1 MNDLDLD
8 TAHLVAL
15 AAALG
20 WASGVRLY
28 LVVFL
33 TGLAG
38 ALGWVALPPG
48 LHVLQA
54 PLVLGASAVLA
65 TIEFIADKIPAV
77 NAVWD
82 GLHTVLRIPG
92 GAVLAAGVFGGDPTQ
107 WTLVAAL
114 AGGALA
120 ATSHAAKTTTTA
132 SLAAF
137 PEPLTH
143 TGLSLVSDLSVP
155 AMLWL
160 AFAHPALFAVA
171 LFIVVAGMVGTTVVL
186 FRFLRALGRRL
197 FGRGRAIGPN
207 S

>member
-1 MNDLDLD
+1 MNPNDLD

-38 ALGWVALPPG
+38 AMGWVTLPPG
-48 LHVLQA
+48 LHVLQS

-65 TIEFIADKIPAV
+65 TIEFVADKIPAV
-77 NAVWD
+77 NAFWD
-82 GLHTVLRIPG
+82 GLHTLLRVPG
-92 GAVLAAGVFGGDPTQ
+92 GALLAAGVFGGDQAQ

-120 ATSHAAKTTTTA
+120 ATSHVAKTTTTA
-132 SLAAF
+132 SLTAF
-137 PEPLTH
+137 PEPVTH
-143 TGLSLVSDLSVP
+143 TGVSLVSDLSVP

-160 AFAHPALFAVA
+160 AFAHPAVFAVA
-171 LFIVVAGMVGTTVVL
+171 LVVVVAGMVGVTVVL
-186 FRFLRALGRRL
+186 FRFLRALTRRL
-197 FGRGRAIGPN
+197 LGRPA
-207 S
+207 

>member
-1 MNDLDLD
+1 MPNDLD

-38 ALGWVALPPG
+38 AMGWVTLPPG
-48 LHVLQA
+48 LHLLQS

-65 TIEFIADKIPAV
+65 TIEFVADKVPVV
-77 NAVWD
+77 NAFWD
-82 GLHTVLRIPG
+82 GLHTLLRVPG
-92 GAVLAAGVFGGDPTQ
+92 GAMLAAGVFGGDQAQ

-120 ATSHAAKTTTTA
+120 ATSHVAKTTTTA
-132 SLAAF
+132 SLTAF
-137 PEPLTH
+137 PEPVTH
-143 TGLSLVSDLSVP
+143 AGVSLVSDLTVP
-155 AMLWL
+155 VMLWL
-160 AFAHPALFAVA
+160 AFAHPLAFAAAL
-171 LFIVVAGMVGTTVVL
+171 VVVVVGMVGVTVVL
-186 FRFLRALGRRL
+186 FRFLRALTRRL
-197 FGRGRAIGPN
+197 LGRPA
-207 S
+207 

>member
-1 MNDLDLD
+1 VNPNDLD

-38 ALGWVALPPG
+38 AMGWVTLPPG
-48 LHVLQA
+48 LHMLQS
-54 PLVLGASAVLA
+54 PLVLGGSAVLA
-65 TIEFIADKIPAV
+65 TIEFVADKIPAL
-77 NAVWD
+77 NAFWD
-82 GLHTVLRIPG
+82 GLHTLLRVPG
-92 GAVLAAGVFGGDPTQ
+92 GAILAAGVFGGDQAQ

-120 ATSHAAKTTTTA
+120 ATSHVAKTTTTA

-137 PEPLTH
+137 PEPVTH
-143 TGLSLVSDLSVP
+143 TGVSLVSDLSVP

-160 AFAHPALFAVA
+160 AFAHPAAFAVA
-171 LFIVVAGMVGTTVVL
+171 LVVILLAMVGVTVVL
-186 FRFLRALGRRL
+186 FRFLRALTRRL
-197 FGRGRAIGPN
+197 LGRPGLN

>member
-1 MNDLDLD
+1 MTPPDLD

-48 LHVLQA
+48 LHVLQS
-54 PLVLGASAVLA
+54 PLLLVASGVLA
-65 TIEFIADKIPAV
+65 TIEFVADKIPAV
-77 NAVWD
+77 NAFWD
-82 GLHTVLRIPG
+82 GLHTLLRVPG
-92 GAVLAAGVFGGDPTQ
+92 GAVLAAGVFGGDQAQ

-120 ATSHAAKTTTTA
+120 ATSHVAKTTTTA
-132 SLAAF
+132 SLTTL
-137 PEPLTH
+137 PEPVTH
-143 TGLSLVSDLSVP
+143 AGVSLVSDLSVP

-160 AFAHPALFAVA
+160 SLSHPAVFAVVLA
-171 LFIVVAGMVGTTVVL
+171 VVVVTMVGITVVL
-186 FRFLRALGRRL
+186 FRFLRALTRRL
-197 FGRGRAIGPN
+197 LGRPA
-207 S
+207 

>member
-1 MNDLDLD
+1 MTNDLD

-38 ALGWVALPPG
+38 ALGWVTLPPG
-48 LHVLQA
+48 LHVLES

-65 TIEFIADKIPAV
+65 TIEFVADKVSVV
-77 NAVWD
+77 NAFWD
-82 GLHTVLRIPG
+82 GLHTLLRVPG
-92 GAVLAAGVFGGDPTQ
+92 GAVLAAGVFGGDQAQ

-120 ATSHAAKTTTTA
+120 ATSHVAKTTTTA
-132 SLAAF
+132 SLTAF
-137 PEPLTH
+137 PEPVTH
-143 TGLSLVSDLSVP
+143 AGVSLVSDLSVP
-155 AMLWL
+155 VMLWL
-160 AFAHPALFAVA
+160 AFAHPALFAAA
-171 LFIVVAGMVGTTVVL
+171 LVVVLACMVGVTVVL
-186 FRFLRALGRRL
+186 FRFLRALTRRL
-197 FGRGRAIGPN
+197 LGRPA
-207 S
+207 

>member
-1 MNDLDLD
+1 MTPPDLD

-48 LHVLQA
+48 LHVLQS
-54 PLVLGASAVLA
+54 PLLLVASGVLA
-65 TIEFIADKIPAV
+65 TIEFVADKIPAV
-77 NAVWD
+77 NAFWD
-82 GLHTVLRIPG
+82 GLHTLLRVPG
-92 GAVLAAGVFGGDPTQ
+92 GAVLAAAAFGGDQAQ

-120 ATSHAAKTTTTA
+120 ATSHVAKTTTTA

-143 TGLSLVSDLSVP
+143 TGVSLLSDLSVP

-160 AFAHPALFAVA
+160 SLSHPAVFAVVLA
-171 LFIVVAGMVGTTVVL
+171 VVVVTMVGITVVL
-186 FRFLRALGRRL
+186 FRFLRALTRRL
-197 FGRGRAIGPN
+197 LGRPA
-207 S
+207 

>member
-1 MNDLDLD
+1 MNDLD

-38 ALGWVALPPG
+38 ALGWVTLPPG
-48 LHVLQA
+48 LHLLQS
-54 PLVLGASAVLA
+54 PLVLGGSAVLA
-65 TIEFIADKIPAV
+65 AIEFFADKIPAV

-82 GLHTVLRIPG
+82 GLHTVLRVPG
-92 GAVLAAGVFGGDPTQ
+92 GALLAAGVFGGDQAQ

-120 ATSHAAKTTTTA
+120 AASHVAKTSTTA
-132 SLAAF
+132 SLTAF

-143 TGLSLVSDLSVP
+143 TGVSLVSDLSVP

-160 AFAHPALFAVA
+160 AFTHPVLFAVA
-171 LFIVVAGMVGTTVVL
+171 LVVVVAGMVGTTVVL
-186 FRFLRALGRRL
+186 FRFVRALVRRL
-197 FGRGRAIGPN
+197 VHRTPAPRSN

>member
-1 MNDLDLD
+1 MNDLD

-38 ALGWVALPPG
+38 ALGWVTLPPG
-48 LHVLQA
+48 LHLLQS
-54 PLVLGASAVLA
+54 PLVLVGSAVLA
-65 TIEFIADKIPAV
+65 AIEFFADKIPAV

-82 GLHTVLRIPG
+82 GLHTVLRVPG
-92 GAVLAAGVFGGDPTQ
+92 GALLAAGVFGGDQAQ

-120 ATSHAAKTTTTA
+120 ATSHLAKTSTTA

-137 PEPLTH
+137 PEPVTH
-143 TGLSLVSDLSVP
+143 TGISLVSDLSVP
-155 AMLWL
+155 VMLWL
-160 AFAHPALFAVA
+160 AFAHPVLFGVA
-171 LFIVVAGMVGTTVVL
+171 LFVIVAGMVGTTVVL
-186 FRFLRALGRRL
+186 FRFLRALVRRL
-197 FGRGRAIGPN
+197 TGRAEAPRPH

>member
-1 MNDLDLD
+1 MNDLD

-38 ALGWVALPPG
+38 ALGWVTLPPG
-48 LHVLQA
+48 LHLLQS
-54 PLVLGASAVLA
+54 PLVLVGSGVLA
-65 TIEFIADKIPAV
+65 AVEFLADKIPAV
-77 NAVWD
+77 NALWD
-82 GLHTVLRIPG
+82 GLHTVLRVPG
-92 GAVLAAGVFGGDPTQ
+92 GALLAAGVFGGDQAQ

-114 AGGALA
+114 A
-120 ATSHAAKTTTTA
+120 ATSHLAKTSTTA

-137 PEPLTH
+137 PEPVTH
-143 TGLSLVSDLSVP
+143 TGISLVSDLSVP
-155 AMLWL
+155 VMLWL
-160 AFAHPALFAVA
+160 AFAHPVLFGVA
-171 LFIVVAGMVGTTVVL
+171 LFVIVAGMVGTTVVL
-186 FRFLRALGRRL
+186 FRFLRALVRRL
-197 FGRGRAIGPN
+197 TGRAEAPRPH

>member
-1 MNDLDLD
+1 MNADLD
-8 TAHLVAL
+8 TVHLVAL

-48 LHVLQA
+48 LHLLQTS
-54 PLVLGASAVLA
+54 LVLGASAVLA
-65 TIEFIADKIPAV
+65 AIEFVADKIPAV
-77 NAVWD
+77 NALWD
-82 GLHTVLRIPG
+82 GVHTVVRVPG
-92 GAVLAAGVFGGDPTQ
+92 GALLAAGVFGGDPAQ

-132 SLAAF
+132 SLTAF
-137 PEPLTH
+137 PEPITH
-143 TGLSLVSDLSVP
+143 TGISLVSDLSVP
-155 AMLWL
+155 VMLWL
-160 AFAHPALFAVA
+160 AFAHPVLFALA
-171 LFIVVAGMVGTTVVL
+171 LTVILAGMVGTTVVL
-186 FRFLRALGRRL
+186 FRFLRALARRL
-197 FGRGRAIGPN
+197 TGRASASDPR

>member
-1 MNDLDLD
+1 MTSDLD

-38 ALGWVALPPG
+38 ALGWVTLPPG
-48 LHVLQA
+48 LHLLQS
-54 PLVLGASAVLA
+54 PLVLGGSALLA
-65 TIEFIADKIPAV
+65 TIEFVADKVPAV
-77 NAVWD
+77 NAFWD
-82 GLHTVLRIPG
+82 GLHTLLRVPG
-92 GAVLAAGVFGGDPTQ
+92 GAVLAAGVFGGDQAQ

-120 ATSHAAKTTTTA
+120 ATSHVAKTTTTA

-137 PEPLTH
+137 PEPFTH
-143 TGLSLVSDLSVP
+143 AGVSLVSDLSVP

-160 AFAHPALFAVA
+160 AFAHPAVFAVA
-171 LFIVVAGMVGTTVVL
+171 LGVVLACMVGVTVVL
-186 FRFLRALGRRL
+186 FRFLRALTTRLLGRPGL
-197 FGRGRAIGPN
+197 N

>member
-1 MNDLDLD
+1 MNDLD

-38 ALGWVALPPG
+38 ALGWVTLPPG
-48 LHVLQA
+48 LHLLQS

-65 TIEFIADKIPAV
+65 AIEFVADKVPAV
-77 NAVWD
+77 NAFWD
-82 GLHTVLRIPG
+82 GLHTLLRVPG
-92 GAVLAAGVFGGDPTQ
+92 GAVLAAGVFGGDQAQ

-114 AGGALA
+114 AGGMLA
-120 ATSHAAKTTTTA
+120 ATSHVAKTTTTA

-143 TGLSLVSDLSVP
+143 TGVSLLSDLSVP

-160 AFAHPALFAVA
+160 AFAHPAAFAVA
-171 LFIVVAGMVGTTVVL
+171 LVVIVLCMVGVTVVL
-186 FRFLRALGRRL
+186 FRFLRALTRRL
-197 FGRGRAIGPN
+197 LGRPA
-207 S
+207 

>member
-1 MNDLDLD
+1 MANDLD

-38 ALGWVALPPG
+38 ALGWVTLPPG
-48 LHVLQA
+48 LHVLES

-65 TIEFIADKIPAV
+65 TIEFVADKVPAV
-77 NAVWD
+77 NAFWD
-82 GLHTVLRIPG
+82 GLHTLLRVPG
-92 GAVLAAGVFGGDPTQ
+92 GAILAAGVFGGDQAQ
-107 WTLVAAL
+107 WTLLAAL

-137 PEPLTH
+137 PEPVTH
-143 TGLSLVSDLSVP
+143 TGVSLVSDLSVP

-171 LFIVVAGMVGTTVVL
+171 LVVVVACMVGVTVVL
-186 FRFLRALGRRL
+186 FRFLRALTRRL
-197 FGRGRAIGPN
+197 LGRPA
-207 S
+207 

>member
-1 MNDLDLD
+1 MTSDLD

-38 ALGWVALPPG
+38 ALGWVTLPPG
-48 LHVLQA
+48 LHLLQS
-54 PLVLGASAVLA
+54 PLVLGGSALLA
-65 TIEFIADKIPAV
+65 TIEFVADKVPAV
-77 NAVWD
+77 NAFWD
-82 GLHTVLRIPG
+82 GLHTLLRVPG
-92 GAVLAAGVFGGDPTQ
+92 GAVLAAGVFGGDQAQ

-120 ATSHAAKTTTTA
+120 ATSHVAKTTTTA

-137 PEPLTH
+137 PEPVTH
-143 TGLSLVSDLSVP
+143 AGVSLLSDLSVP

-160 AFAHPALFAVA
+160 AFAHPAVFAVA
-171 LFIVVAGMVGTTVVL
+171 LVVILLCMVGVTVVL
-186 FRFLRALGRRL
+186 FRFLRALTRRL
-197 FGRGRAIGPN
+197 LGRPGLN

>member
-1 MNDLDLD
+1 MTPPELD
-8 TAHLVAL
+8 TAHLLAL

-38 ALGWVALPPG
+38 ALDWVTLPQG
-48 LHVLQA
+48 LHVLQT
-54 PLVLGASAVLA
+54 PLVLGASGLLA
-65 TIEFIADKIPAV
+65 TIEFVADKIPAV

-82 GLHTVLRIPG
+82 GLHTFLRVPG
-92 GAVLAAGVFGGDPTQ
+92 GAALAAGVFGGDQAQ
-107 WTLVAAL
+107 WALIAAL

-120 ATSHAAKTTTTA
+120 ATSHVAKTSATA

-137 PEPLTH
+137 PEPVTH
-143 TGLSLVSDLSVP
+143 TGVSLVSDLAVP

-160 AFAHPALFAVA
+160 AVAHPALFAVA
-171 LFIVVAGMVGTTVVL
+171 LVVVLAGMVGTTVML
-186 FRFLRALGRRL
+186 FRFLRALARRL
-197 FGRGRAIGPN
+197 SGRGRIPARDR
-207 S
+207 

>member
-1 MNDLDLD
+1 MTPPDLD

-48 LHVLQA
+48 LHVLQS
-54 PLVLGASAVLA
+54 PLLLVASGVLA
-65 TIEFIADKIPAV
+65 TIEFVADKIPAV
-77 NAVWD
+77 NAFWD
-82 GLHTVLRIPG
+82 GLHTLLRVPG
-92 GAVLAAGVFGGDPTQ
+92 GAVLAAAAFGGDQAQ

-120 ATSHAAKTTTTA
+120 ATSHVAKTTTTA
-132 SLAAF
+132 SLTTL
-137 PEPLTH
+137 PEPVTH
-143 TGLSLVSDLSVP
+143 AGVSLVSDLSVP

-160 AFAHPALFAVA
+160 SLSHPAVFAVVLA
-171 LFIVVAGMVGTTVVL
+171 VVVVTMVGITVVL
-186 FRFLRALGRRL
+186 FRFLRALTRRL
-197 FGRGRAIGPN
+197 LGRPA
-207 S
+207 

>member
-1 MNDLDLD
+1 MNDLD

-38 ALGWVALPPG
+38 AMGWVTLPPG
-48 LHVLQA
+48 LHILQS
-54 PLVLGASAVLA
+54 PVVLGASAILA
-65 TIEFIADKIPAV
+65 TIEFVADKVPAV
-77 NAVWD
+77 NAFWD
-82 GLHTVLRIPG
+82 GLHTLLRVPG
-92 GAVLAAGVFGGDPTQ
+92 GALLAAGVFGGDQAQ

-120 ATSHAAKTTTTA
+120 ATSHVAKTTTTA
-132 SLAAF
+132 SLSAF
-137 PEPLTH
+137 PEPVTH
-143 TGLSLVSDLSVP
+143 TGVSLVSDLSVP

-160 AFAHPALFAVA
+160 AFAHPAAFAVA
-171 LFIVVAGMVGTTVVL
+171 LVVVVGCMVGVTVVL
-186 FRFLRALGRRL
+186 FRFLRALTRRL
-197 FGRGRAIGPN
+197 LGRPA
-207 S
+207 

>member
-1 MNDLDLD
+1 MNDLD

-38 ALGWVALPPG
+38 AMGWVTLPPG
-48 LHVLQA
+48 LHILQS
-54 PLVLGASAVLA
+54 PVVLGASAILA
-65 TIEFIADKIPAV
+65 TIEFVADKVPAV
-77 NAVWD
+77 NAFWD
-82 GLHTVLRIPG
+82 GLHMLLRVPG
-92 GAVLAAGVFGGDPTQ
+92 GALLAAGVFGGDQAQ

-120 ATSHAAKTTTTA
+120 ATSHVAKTTTTA
-132 SLAAF
+132 SLSAF
-137 PEPLTH
+137 PEPVTH
-143 TGLSLVSDLSVP
+143 TGVSLVSDLSVP

-160 AFAHPALFAVA
+160 AFAHPAAFAVA
-171 LFIVVAGMVGTTVVL
+171 LVVVVGCMVGVTVVL
-186 FRFLRALGRRL
+186 FRFLRALTRRL
-197 FGRGRAIGPN
+197 LGRPA
-207 S
+207 

>member
-1 MNDLDLD
+1 MTNDLD

-38 ALGWVALPPG
+38 ALGWVTLPPG
-48 LHVLQA
+48 LHMLES

-65 TIEFIADKIPAV
+65 TIEFVADKVPAV
-77 NAVWD
+77 NAFWD
-82 GLHTVLRIPG
+82 GLHTLLRVPG
-92 GAVLAAGVFGGDPTQ
+92 GAMLAAGVFGGDQAQ

-120 ATSHAAKTTTTA
+120 ATSHVAKTTTTA
-132 SLAAF
+132 SLTAF
-137 PEPLTH
+137 PEPVTH
-143 TGLSLVSDLSVP
+143 TGVSLVSDLSVP
-155 AMLWL
+155 VLLWL
-160 AFAHPALFAVA
+160 AFAHPALFAAA
-171 LFIVVAGMVGTTVVL
+171 LVVVLACMVGVTVVL
-186 FRFLRALGRRL
+186 FRFLRALTTRLLGRPGL
-197 FGRGRAIGPN
+197 N

>member
-1 MNDLDLD
+1 MTSDLD

-38 ALGWVALPPG
+38 ALGWVTLPPG
-48 LHVLQA
+48 LHLLQS
-54 PLVLGASAVLA
+54 PLVLVASALLA
-65 TIEFIADKIPAV
+65 TIEFVADKVPAV
-77 NAVWD
+77 NAFWD
-82 GLHTVLRIPG
+82 GLHTLLRVPG
-92 GAVLAAGVFGGDPTQ
+92 GAVLAAGVFGGDQAQ

-120 ATSHAAKTTTTA
+120 ATSHVAKTTTTA

-137 PEPLTH
+137 PEPVTH
-143 TGLSLVSDLSVP
+143 AGVSLVSDLSVP

-160 AFAHPALFAVA
+160 AFAHPAAFAVA
-171 LFIVVAGMVGTTVVL
+171 LVLVLACMVGVTVVL
-186 FRFLRALGRRL
+186 FRFLRALAARLLGRPGL
-197 FGRGRAIGPN
+197 N

>member
-1 MNDLDLD
+1 MNDLD

-38 ALGWVALPPG
+38 SLGWVTLPPG
-48 LHVLQA
+48 LHLLQS
-54 PLVLGASAVLA
+54 PLVLGASGVLA
-65 TIEFIADKIPAV
+65 AIEFFADKIPAV
-77 NAVWD
+77 NALWD
-82 GLHTVLRIPG
+82 GLHTVLRVPG
-92 GAVLAAGVFGGDPTQ
+92 GALLAAGVFGGDQAQ

-120 ATSHAAKTTTTA
+120 ATSHLAKTSTTA
-132 SLAAF
+132 SLTAF
-137 PEPLTH
+137 PEPVTH
-143 TGLSLVSDLSVP
+143 TGISLVSDLSVP
-155 AMLWL
+155 VMLWL

-171 LFIVVAGMVGTTVVL
+171 LFVIVAGMVGTTVVL
-186 FRFLRALGRRL
+186 FRFLRALVRRL
-197 FGRGRAIGPN
+197 TGRAEAPRPH

>member
-1 MNDLDLD
+1 MNDLD

-77 NAVWD
+77 NALWD
-82 GLHTVLRIPG
+82 GLHTVLRVPG
-92 GAVLAAGVFGGDPTQ
+92 GALLAAGVFGGDPTQ

-120 ATSHAAKTTTTA
+120 ATSHAAKTSTTA

-160 AFAHPALFAVA
+160 AFAHPLLFAVA
-171 LFIVVAGMVGTTVVL
+171 LVVVVASMVSITVVL
-186 FRFLRALGRRL
+186 FRFLRALARRL
-197 FGRGRAIGPN
+197 AGRARRVN

>member
-1 MNDLDLD
+1 MANDLD

-38 ALGWVALPPG
+38 AMGWVTLPPG
-48 LHVLQA
+48 LHLLQS

-65 TIEFIADKIPAV
+65 TIEFVADKVPAV
-77 NAVWD
+77 NAFWD
-82 GLHTVLRIPG
+82 GLHTLLRVPG
-92 GAVLAAGVFGGDPTQ
+92 GAMLAAGVFGGDQAQ

-120 ATSHAAKTTTTA
+120 ATSHVAKTTTTA
-132 SLAAF
+132 SLTAF
-137 PEPLTH
+137 PEPVTH
-143 TGLSLVSDLSVP
+143 AGVSLVSDLTVP

-160 AFAHPALFAVA
+160 AFAHPLVFAVA
-171 LFIVVAGMVGTTVVL
+171 LVVVVAGMVGVTVVL
-186 FRFLRALGRRL
+186 FRFLRALTRRL
-197 FGRGRAIGPN
+197 LGRPA
-207 S
+207 

>member
-1 MNDLDLD
+1 MTNDLD

-48 LHVLQA
+48 LHLLQS
-54 PLVLGASAVLA
+54 PLVLGASALLA
-65 TIEFIADKIPAV
+65 AIEFLADKIPAV

-82 GLHTVLRIPG
+82 GLHTLVRIPA
-92 GAVLAAGVFGGDPTQ
+92 GALLAAGVFGGDPAQ
-107 WTLVAAL
+107 WQLAAAL

-120 ATSHAAKTTTTA
+120 ATSHVAKTASTA
-132 SLAAF
+132 SLSAF
-137 PEPLTH
+137 PEPVTH
-143 TGLSLVSDLSVP
+143 TGISLVSDVSVP
-155 AMLWL
+155 VMLWL
-160 AFAHPALFAVA
+160 AMSHPALFAVA
-171 LFIVVAGMVGTTVVL
+171 LGVVVAAMIGTSVVL
-186 FRFLRALGRRL
+186 FRFLRALVRRL
-197 FGRGRAIGPN
+197 TGRGPGVVQNR
-207 S
+207 

>member
-1 MNDLDLD
+1 MTSDLD

-28 LVVFL
+28 LVAFL

-38 ALGWVALPPG
+38 ALGWVTLPPG
-48 LHVLQA
+48 LQLLQS
-54 PLVLGASAVLA
+54 PLVLVASALLA
-65 TIEFIADKIPAV
+65 TIEFVADKVPAV
-77 NAVWD
+77 NAFWD
-82 GLHTVLRIPG
+82 GLHTLLRVPG
-92 GAVLAAGVFGGDPTQ
+92 GAVLAAGVFGGDQAQ

-120 ATSHAAKTTTTA
+120 ATSHVAKTTTTA

-137 PEPLTH
+137 PEPVTH
-143 TGLSLVSDLSVP
+143 AGVSLVSDLSVP

-160 AFAHPALFAVA
+160 AFAHPAAFAVA
-171 LFIVVAGMVGTTVVL
+171 LVLVLACMVGVTVVL
-186 FRFLRALGRRL
+186 FRYLRALTARLLGRPGL
-197 FGRGRAIGPN
+197 N

>member
-1 MNDLDLD
+1 MNDLD

-38 ALGWVALPPG
+38 ALGWVTLPPG
-48 LHVLQA
+48 LHLLQS
-54 PLVLGASAVLA
+54 PLVLGASGVLA
-65 TIEFIADKIPAV
+65 AIEFFADKIPAV
-77 NAVWD
+77 NALWD
-82 GLHTVLRIPG
+82 GLHTLLRVPG
-92 GAVLAAGVFGGDPTQ
+92 GALLAAGVFGGDQAQ

-120 ATSHAAKTTTTA
+120 ATSHLAKTSTTA
-132 SLAAF
+132 SLTAF
-137 PEPLTH
+137 PEPVTH
-143 TGLSLVSDLSVP
+143 TGISLVSDLSVP
-155 AMLWL
+155 VMLWL
-160 AFAHPALFAVA
+160 AFAHPVLFAVA
-171 LFIVVAGMVGTTVVL
+171 LFVILAGMVGTTVVL
-186 FRFLRALGRRL
+186 FRFLRALVRRL
-197 FGRGRAIGPN
+197 TGHADAPRPH

>member
-1 MNDLDLD
+1 MNDLD

-33 TGLAG
+33 AGLAG
-38 ALGWVALPPG
+38 ALGWVTLPLG
-48 LHVLQA
+48 LHLLQS
-54 PLVLGASAVLA
+54 PLVLGASGVLA
-65 TIEFIADKIPAV
+65 AIEFFADKIPAV
-77 NAVWD
+77 NALWD
-82 GLHTVLRIPG
+82 GLHTVLRVPG
-92 GAVLAAGVFGGDPTQ
+92 GALLAAGVFGGDQAQ

-120 ATSHAAKTTTTA
+120 ATSHLAKTSTTA
-132 SLAAF
+132 SLTAF
-137 PEPLTH
+137 PEPVTH
-143 TGLSLVSDLSVP
+143 TGISLVSDLSVP
-155 AMLWL
+155 VMLWL

-171 LFIVVAGMVGTTVVL
+171 LFVIVAGMVGTTVVL
-186 FRFLRALGRRL
+186 FRFLRALMRRL
-197 FGRGRAIGPN
+197 TGRAEAPRPH

>member
-1 MNDLDLD
+1 MNPNDLD

-38 ALGWVALPPG
+38 AMGWVTLPPG
-48 LHVLQA
+48 LHMLQT

-65 TIEFIADKIPAV
+65 TIEFVADKIPAL
-77 NAVWD
+77 NAFWD
-82 GLHTVLRIPG
+82 GLHTLLRVPG
-92 GAVLAAGVFGGDPTQ
+92 GAILAAGVFGGDQAQ

-120 ATSHAAKTTTTA
+120 ATSHVAKTTTTA

-137 PEPLTH
+137 PEPVTH
-143 TGLSLVSDLSVP
+143 AGVSLVSDLSVP

-160 AFAHPALFAVA
+160 AFAHPAVFAVA
-171 LFIVVAGMVGTTVVL
+171 LVVILLGMVGVTVVL
-186 FRFLRALGRRL
+186 FRFLRALTRRL
-197 FGRGRAIGPN
+197 LGRPGLN

>member
-1 MNDLDLD
+1 MTSDLD

-38 ALGWVALPPG
+38 ALGWVTLPPG
-48 LHVLQA
+48 LHLLQS
-54 PLVLGASAVLA
+54 PLVLGASALLA
-65 TIEFIADKIPAV
+65 TIEFVADKVPAV
-77 NAVWD
+77 NAFWD
-82 GLHTVLRIPG
+82 GLHTLLRVPG
-92 GAVLAAGVFGGDPTQ
+92 GAVLAAGVFGGDQAQ

-120 ATSHAAKTTTTA
+120 ATSHVAKTTTTA

-137 PEPLTH
+137 PEPVTH
-143 TGLSLVSDLSVP
+143 AGVSLLSDLSVP

-160 AFAHPALFAVA
+160 AFAHPAAFAVA
-171 LFIVVAGMVGTTVVL
+171 LVLVLACMVGVTVVL
-186 FRFLRALGRRL
+186 FRFLRALTARLLGRPGL
-197 FGRGRAIGPN
+197 N

>member
-1 MNDLDLD
+1 MTPDLD

-48 LHVLQA
+48 LHLLQS

-65 TIEFIADKIPAV
+65 TIEFLADKIPAV

-82 GLHTVLRIPG
+82 GLHTVLRVPG
-92 GAVLAAGVFGGDPTQ
+92 GALLAAGVFGGDQAQ

-120 ATSHAAKTTTTA
+120 ATSHLAKTTTTA
-132 SLAAF
+132 SLTAF

-143 TGLSLVSDLSVP
+143 TGISLVSDLSVP
-155 AMLWL
+155 VMLWL
-160 AFAHPALFAVA
+160 AFSHPVLFAVA
-171 LFIVVAGMVGTTVVL
+171 LVVILAGMVGTTVVL
-186 FRFLRALGRRL
+186 FRVLRALPRRL
-197 FGRGRAIGPN
+197 TGRARAPRPN

>member
-1 MNDLDLD
+1 MPNDLD

-15 AAALG
+15 AAVLG

-38 ALGWVALPPG
+38 AMGWVTLPPG
-48 LHVLQA
+48 LHLLQS

-65 TIEFIADKIPAV
+65 TIEFVADKVPAV
-77 NAVWD
+77 NAFWD
-82 GLHTVLRIPG
+82 GLHTLLRVPG
-92 GAVLAAGVFGGDPTQ
+92 GAMLAAGVFGGDQAQ

-120 ATSHAAKTTTTA
+120 ATSHVAKTTTTA
-132 SLAAF
+132 SLTAF
-137 PEPLTH
+137 PEPVTH
-143 TGLSLVSDLSVP
+143 AGVSLVSDLTVP

-160 AFAHPALFAVA
+160 AFAHPLVFAVA
-171 LFIVVAGMVGTTVVL
+171 LVVVVAGMVGVTVVL
-186 FRFLRALGRRL
+186 FRFLRALTRRL
-197 FGRGRAIGPN
+197 LGRPA
-207 S
+207 

>member
-1 MNDLDLD
+1 MSSDLD

-38 ALGWVALPPG
+38 ALGWVTLPPG
-48 LHVLQA
+48 LHLLQT
-54 PLVLGASAVLA
+54 PLVLVASAVLA
-65 TIEFIADKIPAV
+65 ALEFVADKVPAV
-77 NAVWD
+77 NALWD
-82 GLHTVLRIPG
+82 GVHTVLRVPG
-92 GAVLAAGVFGGDPTQ
+92 GALLAAGVFGGDQAQ

-120 ATSHAAKTTTTA
+120 ATSHVAKTSTTA
-132 SLAAF
+132 SLTTF

-143 TGLSLVSDLSVP
+143 TGISLVSDLSVP
-155 AMLWL
+155 VMLWL

-171 LFIVVAGMVGTTVVL
+171 LFVVVALMVGTTVVL
-186 FRFLRALGRRL
+186 FRFLRALARRL
-197 FGRGRAIGPN
+197 TDRAQPIRPN

>member
-1 MNDLDLD
+1 MANDLD

-38 ALGWVALPPG
+38 ALGWVTLPPG
-48 LHVLQA
+48 LHVLQS

-65 TIEFIADKIPAV
+65 TIEFVADKIPAV
-77 NAVWD
+77 NAFWD
-82 GLHTVLRIPG
+82 GLHTLLRVPG
-92 GAVLAAGVFGGDPTQ
+92 GALLAAGVFGGDQAQ

-120 ATSHAAKTTTTA
+120 ATSHVAKTTTTA
-132 SLAAF
+132 SLTAF
-137 PEPLTH
+137 PEPVTH
-143 TGLSLVSDLSVP
+143 TGVSLVSDLSVP

-160 AFAHPALFAVA
+160 AFAHPAVFAVA
-171 LFIVVAGMVGTTVVL
+171 LVVVVAGMVGVTVVL
-186 FRFLRALGRRL
+186 FRFLRALTRRL
-197 FGRGRAIGPN
+197 LGRPA
-207 S
+207 